1 MSMMLAG
8 NARPP
13 RGDLSPGP
21 SDPGFEAATYILPTA
36 GSVSAV
42 VLFLLWVF
50 SPGITML
57 LAGIGVAVA
66 GGVLALV
73 LALRE
78 DRRARALH
86 ASAANGH
93 R

>member
-1 MSMMLAG
+1 MMLAV

-21 SDPGFEAATYILPTA
+21 SDPGFEAATLILPTA
-36 GSVSAV
+36 GSVVAT
-42 VLFLLWVF
+42 VLLLLWVF
-50 SPGITML
+50 NPGVPIL
-57 LAGIGVAVA
+57 LGGIGVAVA

-86 ASAANGH
+86 AAAANGH